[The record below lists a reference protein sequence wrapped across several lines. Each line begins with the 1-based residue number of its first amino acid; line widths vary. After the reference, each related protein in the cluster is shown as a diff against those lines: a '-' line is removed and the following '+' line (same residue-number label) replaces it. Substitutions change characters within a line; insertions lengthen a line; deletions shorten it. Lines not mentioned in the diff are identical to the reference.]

1 MENVSAPAPMNANE
15 RKARMLALFE
25 SMFPPNA
32 SLLRKKIRIL
42 ISNFTEDIAVFTEK
56 LLVLMKKHNFSLCAH
71 ENLRRICEGF
81 GPYCAT
87 NLNQN
92 EDCMIYFKNLVDE
105 WRCSGMEASDNY
117 IINNHD
123 EEFNFINL

>member
-1 MENVSAPAPMNANE
+1 MENVSAQPHMNANE

-25 SMFPPNA
+25 SMFPPNE
-32 SLLRKKIRIL
+32 SILRRKIRKL
-42 ISNFTEDIAVFTEK
+42 ISNFPELADFTEK
-56 LLVLMKKHNFSLCAH
+56 LLVLMKKYNFSLCAH

-87 NLNQN
+87 NLSPN
-92 EDCMIYFKNLVDE
+92 EPRMIYFKNLVDE

-117 IINNHD
+117 IITNHD